1 MDGNFGKTTTKSQ
14 HNRGKQKKNHFL
26 TNTKK
31 ISQISCFLLYS
42 CYDMTAYFLHILSMK
57 KEAQINVYYYQN
69 FSVENNHF
77 MNLFVRPS
85 NRVFTRSK
93 IFTIGILFSIYVSEQ
108 ASLDLLLYSSFLAQK
123 QK

>member
-1 MDGNFGKTTTKSQ
+1 
-14 HNRGKQKKNHFL
+14 
-26 TNTKK
+26 
-31 ISQISCFLLYS
+31 
-42 CYDMTAYFLHILSMK
+42 MK

-108 ASLDLLLYSSFLAQK
+108 ASLDLLLYSSFFGSKTKIKSFSFLSGFFFSFQFSYAFSIFFFKKKGIVQFSAPASCSILK
-123 QK
+123 KRGK

>member
-1 MDGNFGKTTTKSQ
+1 
-14 HNRGKQKKNHFL
+14 
-26 TNTKK
+26 
-31 ISQISCFLLYS
+31 
-42 CYDMTAYFLHILSMK
+42 MK

-93 IFTIGILFSIYVSEQ
+93 IFTIGILFPIYVSEQ
-108 ASLDLLLYSSFLAQK
+108 ASLDLLLYSSFFGSKTKIKSFFFYKDFFSISIQLGMHFQSFCKKIEGNIFFQKKELCNLVLQLAVPF
-123 QK
+123 

>member
-1 MDGNFGKTTTKSQ
+1 
-14 HNRGKQKKNHFL
+14 
-26 TNTKK
+26 
-31 ISQISCFLLYS
+31 
-42 CYDMTAYFLHILSMK
+42 MK

>member
-1 MDGNFGKTTTKSQ
+1 
-14 HNRGKQKKNHFL
+14 
-26 TNTKK
+26 
-31 ISQISCFLLYS
+31 
-42 CYDMTAYFLHILSMK
+42 MK

-108 ASLDLLLYSSFLAQK
+108 ASLDLLLYSSFFGSKTKIKSFSFLSGFFFSFQFRYAFSIFFLRK
-123 QK
+123 